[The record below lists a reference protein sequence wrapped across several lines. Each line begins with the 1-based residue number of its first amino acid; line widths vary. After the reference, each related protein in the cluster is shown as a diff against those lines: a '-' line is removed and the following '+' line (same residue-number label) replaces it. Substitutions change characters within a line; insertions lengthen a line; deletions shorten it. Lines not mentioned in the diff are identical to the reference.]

1 MESDE
6 SPTTLVL
13 ATDSFLVGDGLEAI
27 LANIPDI
34 TVVGRVRT
42 MDELVESIEV
52 VAPSA
57 VLICVRSQ
65 VVTTTAVVSAVRH
78 LRLADPNIGIV
89 VISDRVN
96 EFALEVLRGGTT
108 GIAFLLDEKLPDV
121 QAVIDAVRGSRTG
134 ASLVD
139 PSIVGT
145 LIRRGDAVGID
156 DLTPRE
162 VDILEQMSRG
172 MSNRGIAE
180 ELNVSLKSIE
190 RGVTAIFFKLGPF
203 NQGLS
208 DRRVSSS
215 LVFLR
220 SQTDP
225 FRSGGSSGSRRSLVL
240 LEDEGLAAGAAG

>member
-1 MESDE
+1 MQSDQDL
-6 SPTTLVL
+6 TTMVL

-27 LANIPDI
+27 LANVPDI
-34 TVVGRVRT
+34 TIVGRVRT
-42 MDELVESIEV
+42 MAELVESIDEV
-52 VAPSA
+52 GPDA

-78 LRLADPNIGIV
+78 LRLADPSIGIV

-121 QAVIDAVRGSRTG
+121 QAVIDAVRGSRTS

-162 VDILEQMSRG
+162 VDILEQMSQG

-180 ELNVSLKSIE
+180 ALNVSLKSIE

-225 FRSGGSSGSRRSLVL
+225 FRSSGSSESRGPLVL
-240 LEDEGLAAGAAG
+240 LEDEGLAAGVGG